1 MIMEDEK
8 ETLTSAFK
16 SDVSNFT
23 FYIALTP
30 QGWCENVSS
39 KLEYNKNTGNTA
51 TFILIS

>member
-23 FYIALTP
+23 LHLLPRGGAKMFLV
-30 QGWCENVSS
+30 N
-39 KLEYNKNTGNTA
+39 
-51 TFILIS
+51 